1 MSTDHG
7 ISIAATATALAAHEF
22 AQQSLEGFDP
32 LAVASLDA
40 ASKHDPTKPVV
51 LNVLNSYTGFFDVF
65 SELIQNALDA
75 TQGKLKAD
83 KVGYQPKIW
92 ILIDMKGRRV
102 RVADNGVGMNLEE
115 FKFCLAPNITYKR
128 GAGLRGN
135 KGVGATYLAYGFSF
149 ISLQT
154 KQAGNHLAANLL
166 GGRKWA
172 EDTSGSIPRPRL
184 RVGQFSVP
192 ELEHEPSGACFEI
205 ILGSAPGE
213 RPRDLGWISANNAE
227 QWLSVLRIKT
237 PLGGVYLTTGKFVPN
252 VHVTVINNEGKKT
265 EATSQHC
272 EYYFPHEIPGHKVAS
287 LNDIQSA
294 LQKIPGDANTKFA
307 KLGNEYKKLDCMY
320 EVWTKD
326 DILRP
331 GGDFESALD
340 NDEDRIVA
348 ERHNVVVYGAFLSS
362 AKQWNYFNDEV
373 LQLRKG
379 QRIMQG
385 GLQLA
390 CDSMVQGDPFVI
402 PLTSTIG
409 YQANA
414 HVIVHFTEGNPD
426 MGRKVFQPELK
437 SLAER
442 LAVRAVTIFKRY
454 LQHRKPDSGPVATTA
469 SKVLHDWKRAQED
482 YRNQRPLS
490 FQSTSGQL
498 SLVSEPQQEQD
509 VIALF
514 HELMGLGVLR
524 GYQVFATS
532 QHETYDSL
540 YALSY
545 PASDEFRFRREDRP
559 LGVNHALVPHET
571 EPRVLEYKYDF
582 DSLIDDLEQEA
593 KSANHIDLVVCW
605 TTSKRYKDRFYFR
618 PLLVGDEG
626 GERVNFGATHQAI
639 SESSQ
644 DVRFEVLILK
654 DLLAYLSN
662 PLEEEARQKQFYKA
676 D

>member
-1 MSTDHG
+1 MTMHESVAAEAIAKPGAVHG
-7 ISIAATATALAAHEF
+7 SHP
-22 AQQSLEGFDP
+22 LEGFDP
-32 LAVASLDA
+32 LAVASKQA
-40 ASKHDPTKPVV
+40 ANQDDPTKPVV
-51 LNVLNSYTGFFDVF
+51 LNVLNSYTGFYDLF

-75 TQGKLKAD
+75 TQAKARVT
-83 KVGYQPKIW
+83 KVGYQPRIG
-92 ILIDMKGRRV
+92 ILIDMKARRV
-102 RVADNGVGMNLEE
+102 RVVDNGVGMNLDQ
-115 FKFCLAPNITYKR
+115 FKFCLAPNVTYKR

-149 ISLQT
+149 IRLQT
-154 KQAGNHLAANLL
+154 KQGGVTIAANLL

-172 EDTSGSIPRPRL
+172 EDISGSVPRPKL
-184 RVGQFSVP
+184 RVDGFSVA
-192 ELEHEPSGACFEI
+192 ELDHEDSGACFEI
-205 ILGSAPGE
+205 VLGDAPGE
-213 RPRDLGWISANNAE
+213 RPRDLGWIGAQNAD
-227 QWLSVLRIKT
+227 QWAAVLRIKT
-237 PLGGVYLTTGKFVPN
+237 PLGGVYLTTGKYQPAVT
-252 VHVTVINNEGKKT
+252 VTVINNEGAKS
-265 EATSQHC
+265 ESHAQRS
-272 EYYFPHEIPGHKVAS
+272 EYYYPHEIPGKVAS
-287 LNDIQSA
+287 LKDIQAA
-294 LQKIPGDANTKFA
+294 LAKIPGDANTKFA
-307 KLGNEYKKLDCMY
+307 KLGSEFKKLDCMY
-320 EVWTKD
+320 EVWNKD
-326 DILRP
+326 DILET

-340 NDEDRIVA
+340 GEDDRIVA

-373 LQLRKG
+373 LKLRRG

-454 LQHRKPDSGPVATTA
+454 LQHRKPDAGPIATTA

-482 YRNQRPLS
+482 YRNQHPLS
-490 FQSTSGQL
+490 FQSPNGRAA
-498 SLVSEPQQEQD
+498 LVSEPQQEQD
-509 VIALF
+509 VVALF
-514 HELMGLGVLR
+514 HELLGLGVLK
-524 GYQVFATS
+524 GFEVFATS

-540 YALSY
+540 YCLSY
-545 PASDEFRFRREDRP
+545 PSSSEFRFNKETVP
-559 LGVNHALVPHET
+559 LGVNHTLVPHES

-582 DSLIDDLEQEA
+582 DSLIDDLEQET
-593 KSANHIDLVVCW
+593 KSANHLNLVVCW
-605 TTSKRYKDRFYFR
+605 TTSKRYKDRFFFR
-618 PLLVGDEG
+618 PLLIGDEG
-626 GERVNFGATHQAI
+626 GERVHYGATHQAL

-644 DVRFEVLILK
+644 DVRFEVIVLK
-654 DLLAYLSN
+654 DLLSYLSN
-662 PLEEEARQKQFYKA
+662 PQEEEARQKQFYKV